1 MTDLELLMYQVLG
14 KISASKA
21 PIVFKGALITKLVL
35 AENGYTDLNRP
46 TVDIDANWV
55 GTPPTMD
62 DLVAT
67 IQTSLGELRE
77 QFYAVAI
84 RDYEDKK
91 SAGISIRTRSTD
103 KEIMSMDI
111 SIKPVVGS
119 KVYHYGE
126 IRIRGVL
133 PTEILADKITVLS
146 GMKMFRRSKDLI
158 DVYALSHCVRV
169 LTAEIFEVIS
179 RKHLELGEFTDL
191 FTRRNDV
198 EHAYDKLK
206 GVDGKPPFDD
216 VYPYLIAFV
225 RPFAQRDTTPRVW
238 NSGKKA
244 WDDLSRM
251 VDKRPSVLTQLR
263 AAERELREH
272 PAHPLKKIKHQD
284 EPER

>member
-1 MTDLELLMYQVLG
+1 MTDLEQLMYLVLG

-35 AENGYTDLNRP
+35 AENGCTDLNRP

-62 DLVAT
+62 DLVVT

-91 SAGISIRTRSTD
+91 SAGISIRTKSTD

-119 KVYHYGE
+119 KVYQYGE
-126 IRIRGVL
+126 IGIRGVL

-146 GMKMFRRSKDLI
+146 KHLLFRRSKDFI
-158 DVYALSHCVRV
+158 DVYALTHCVKV

-179 RKHLELGEFTDL
+179 EKHLELGEFAEL

-206 GVDGKPPFDD
+206 GIDGKPPFDE
-216 VYPYLIAFV
+216 VYPYLLEFV
-225 RPFAQRDTTPRVW
+225 RPFAQRDKTPRVW
-238 NSGKKA
+238 NSGKQA

-251 VDKRPSVLTQLR
+251 VDKRPSVLAQLR

-272 PAHPLKKIKHQD
+272 PAHPPKKTKHQD